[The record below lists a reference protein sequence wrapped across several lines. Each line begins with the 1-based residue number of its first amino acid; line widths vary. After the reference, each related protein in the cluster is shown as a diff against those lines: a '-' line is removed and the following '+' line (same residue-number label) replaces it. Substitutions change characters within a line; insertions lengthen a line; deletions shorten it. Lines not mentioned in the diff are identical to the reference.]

1 MTTFPW
7 AGRLLPAALTRAAVV
22 RELPDYLRDLPAALR
37 PVPLDQ
43 VPAGWEQRAYDPTAG
58 DADALTWLGF
68 EPGDDAEPLMS
79 WPRPERWP
87 ARRNAGRHRAGAR
100 LQTA

>member
-1 MTTFPW
+1 MTTFPR

-37 PVPLDQ
+37 PVTLDQ
-43 VPAGWEQRAYDPTAG
+43 VPSGWEQRAYDPAAV

-68 EPGDDAEPLMS
+68 EPGDDAGPLLS

-87 ARRNAGRHRAGAR
+87 ARRPTGRHRAGAR
-100 LQTA
+100 LQIA